1 MQGAAIPLTAP
12 AGILQETWD
21 CAKLGYDLLLAKI
34 AGNTAEVQR
43 LHGVLTWSTCDE
55 NWARALTSYLGY
67 YGPNGKLKT
76 IPLHPSRTNWPEGAA
91 AAGWSKGRASLIGA
105 PERMSRSIC

>member
-43 LHGVLTWSTCDE
+43 LHGVLRCSTCDE

-76 IPLHPSRTNWPEGAA
+76 IPYIRAGQIGPKVLPLQAGAKVA
-91 AAGWSKGRASLIGA
+91 LR
-105 PERMSRSIC
+105 